1 MVSFRTT
8 PAENKS
14 AGTGPDRSPPGVHDG
29 RVRRNTDM
37 ERLYEILSR
46 RKQLRA
52 GSPAGREASRKLV
65 SVKNTPNGRPPKSW
79 DTPDT

>member
-29 RVRRNTDM
+29 RVRRNTGM
-37 ERLYEILSR
+37 ERLYEIPSR
-46 RKQLRA
+46 
-52 GSPAGREASRKLV
+52 
-65 SVKNTPNGRPPKSW
+65 
-79 DTPDT
+79 